1 MRCDTSQ
8 LSPRSQPR
16 SLNLTTSP
24 SALVC
29 AITGSRRR
37 EFDPHGGWPSPGR
50 RPASGPARLRGLP
63 GGATLPLPA
72 AAACP
77 ATVPALWP
85 AFRSSALPTTNLSQ
99 CPSPTAA
106 FGLLS
111 PPTPS
116 HSGPRLTPTAAQSTV
131 LLPTVLLPTVL
142 LPFTN
147 CPTAQCPTALHR
159 LSYCT
164 THNCQPPP
172 ISLEFYG
179 ASA

>member
-99 CPSPTAA
+99 SHCSLWPAVPTHTQPLRTKTHPNCCPIYCPNA
-106 FGLLS
+106 F
-111 PPTPS
+111 TY
-116 HSGPRLTPTAAQSTV
+116 
-131 LLPTVLLPTVL
+131 
-142 LPFTN
+142 
-147 CPTAQCPTALHR
+147 CPTDLHQ
-159 LSYCT
+159 LSYCA